1 MSVTKTLIIT
11 LSIALASHAAFK
23 YLYKKK
29 PKKRKEINDVIM
41 FSNKSGDLKP
51 SKYLKHQTTE
61 NIERLLHY
69 LNQPRYSLDIC
80 MYVLT
85 NTDITNAILKQHYRG
100 VKVRVIVDPDMA
112 FTSGSTVKRL
122 EKQGIPVRW
131 MKSTDIMH
139 HKFCIID
146 ALGGEAV
153 TPFVMTGSLNWT
165 TQALYKNWENLLITS
180 EREIVE
186 PYSREFERLWLEFRP
201 IVRIGK

>member
-11 LSIALASHAAFK
+11 LSLVLASHAAFK
-23 YLYKKK
+23 YLYKRK

-41 FSNKSGDLKP
+41 FSNKSSDLKP

-61 NIERLLHY
+61 NIERLLQY
-69 LNQPRYSLDIC
+69 LNRPRQSLDIC

-85 NTDITNAILKQHYRG
+85 NTDITNAVLKQHYRG

-122 EKQGIPVRW
+122 EKQGVPVRW

-139 HKFCIID
+139 NKFCIID
-146 ALGGEAV
+146 ALGGEEL

-165 TQALYKNWENLLITS
+165 TQALYRNWENLLITS
-180 EREIVE
+180 QRDIVE
-186 PYSREFERLWLEFRP
+186 QYSKEFERLWQEFRP